1 MILKTMKKAI
11 YEPENTTEKV
21 ETYEV
26 DYIDNISSAKKVYN
40 YNHSFTS
47 LDLKL
52 NNGDSLCLLLSENQE
67 GTEKMLY
74 EHVFLLNN
82 SGQTIER
89 II

>member
-40 YNHSFTS
+40 YNSYIFTS
-47 LDLKL
+47 LSKYDI
-52 NNGDSLCLLLSENQE
+52 
-67 GTEKMLY
+67 MY
-74 EHVFLLNN
+74 M
-82 SGQTIER
+82 
-89 II
+89 